1 MRFNTEGNTKNFDV
15 VLNIEN
21 EEDFLKRNVTKTFII
36 WCSTFPKQRN

>member
-21 EEDFLKRNVTKTFII
+21 EEDFLKRNVTKTFIN
-36 WCSTFPKQRN
+36 S